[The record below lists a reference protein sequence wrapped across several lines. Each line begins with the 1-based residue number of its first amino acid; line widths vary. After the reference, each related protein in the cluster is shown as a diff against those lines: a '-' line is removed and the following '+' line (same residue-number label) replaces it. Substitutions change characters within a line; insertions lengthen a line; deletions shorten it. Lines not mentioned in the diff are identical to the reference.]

1 MSKIK
6 SIIVKKLNKV
16 FESKSGNFEALSDIN
31 IEINKGDFIS
41 IIGPSGCGKTTLM
54 RCLSN
59 LEDTTSGFIEINGKT
74 PDSARKDRDFGMVF
88 QTSGLLSWRNS
99 IENVLLPIELAGKD
113 KNNYKNKVNELL
125 DLVNLKGFEK
135 NYPEEL
141 SGGMQQRVSIARSLI
156 LEPQILFMDEPFGAL
171 DHITREKLNIE
182 LLNIWEKRKQTII
195 FITHNIREA
204 IFLSDQILVMT
215 SNPGKIKK
223 IMSVDFERP
232 RSDEIKKLQKF
243 KDLELEGETLLKSDE
258 DEKIN

>member
-1 MSKIK
+1 MSKIN
-6 SIIVKKLNKV
+6 SIKVKQLSKI
-16 FESKSGNFEALSDIN
+16 FETKNGGFEALSEVN
-31 IEINKGDFIS
+31 LEVKKGDFIS

-59 LEDTTSGFIEINGKT
+59 LEDASSGSIEINGKT
-74 PDSARKDRDFGMVF
+74 PDAARKDRDFGMVF
-88 QTSGLLSWRNS
+88 QSSGLLSWRNS
-99 IENVLLPIELAGKD
+99 IDNVMLPVELSGKD
-113 KNNYKNKVNELL
+113 TNSYKNKVNELL
-125 DLVNLKGFEK
+125 DLVSLVGFEK
-135 NYPEEL
+135 SYPHEL

-204 IFLSDQILVMT
+204 IFLSDQIVVME

-223 IMSVDFERP
+223 ILNVDFSRP
-232 RSDEIKKLQKF
+232 RSDEIKTYSEF
-243 KDLELEGETLLKSDE
+243 KDLELEGETLLKS
-258 DEKIN
+258 

>member
-1 MSKIK
+1 VSDSIVK
-6 SIIVKKLNKV
+6 SIKVKQLNKV
-16 FESKSGNFEALSDIN
+16 FETQKGDFEALREVN
-31 IEINKGDFIS
+31 LEVNKGDFVS

-59 LEDTTSGFIEINGKT
+59 LEDSSSGAIEINGKS
-74 PDSARKDRDFGMVF
+74 PDIARKDRDFGMVF

-99 IENVLLPIELAGKD
+99 EDNVMLPVEISGEDTK
-113 KNNYKNKVNELL
+113 KYKSKVTELL

-135 NYPEEL
+135 SYPHEL

-204 IFLSDQILVMT
+204 IFLSDQILVME

-223 IMSVDFERP
+223 ILNVDFSRP
-232 RSDEIKKLQKF
+232 RTDEIKKSQKF
-243 KDLELEGETLLKSDE
+243 KDLELEGETLLKG
-258 DEKIN
+258 

>member
-1 MSKIK
+1 VSKIN
-6 SIIVKKLNKV
+6 SIKVKQLSKI
-16 FESKSGNFEALSDIN
+16 FETKNGGFEALSEVN
-31 IEINKGDFIS
+31 LEVKKGDFIS

-59 LEDTTSGFIEINGKT
+59 LEDASNGFIEINGKT
-74 PDSARKDRDFGMVF
+74 PDVARKDRDFGMVF
-88 QTSGLLSWRNS
+88 QSSGLLSWRNS
-99 IENVLLPIELAGKD
+99 IDNVMLPVELSGKD
-113 KNNYKNKVNELL
+113 TNSYKNKVNELL
-125 DLVNLKGFEK
+125 ELVSLVGFEK
-135 NYPEEL
+135 SYPHEL

-204 IFLSDQILVMT
+204 IFLSDQIVVME

-223 IMSVDFERP
+223 ILNVDFSRP
-232 RSDEIKKLQKF
+232 RSDELKIHPKF
-243 KDLELEGETLLKSDE
+243 KELELEGETLLKS
-258 DEKIN
+258 

>member
-1 MSKIK
+1 MSDNTVK
-6 SIIVKKLNKV
+6 SIKVKQLNKV
-16 FESKSGNFEALSDIN
+16 FETQKGDFEALSEVN
-31 IEINKGDFIS
+31 LEVNKGDFVS

-59 LEDTTSGFIEINGKT
+59 LEDSSSGAIEINGKS
-74 PDSARKDRDFGMVF
+74 PDIARKDRDFGMVF

-99 IENVLLPIELAGKD
+99 EDNVMLPVEISGEDTNK
-113 KNNYKNKVNELL
+113 YKNKVNELL
-125 DLVNLKGFEK
+125 ELVNLKGFEK
-135 NYPEEL
+135 SYPHEL

-204 IFLSDQILVMT
+204 IFLSDQILVME

-223 IMSVDFERP
+223 ILNVDFSRP
-232 RSDEIKKLQKF
+232 RTDEIKKSQKF
-243 KDLELEGETLLKSDE
+243 KDLELEGETLLKG
-258 DEKIN
+258 

>member
-1 MSKIK
+1 VSTSSTK
-6 SIIVKKLNKV
+6 SIIVKQLNKV
-16 FESKSGNFEALSDIN
+16 FETQKGDFEALNDVN
-31 IEINKGDFIS
+31 LEINKGDFVS

-59 LEDTTSGFIEINGKT
+59 LEDSSSGTIGINGKF
-74 PDSARKDRDFGMVF
+74 PDIARKDRDFGMVF

-99 IENVLLPIELAGKD
+99 EDNVMLPVELSGEDTK
-113 KNNYKNKVNELL
+113 KYKKKVKELL
-125 DLVNLKGFEK
+125 ELVNLKGFEK
-135 NYPEEL
+135 NYPHEL

-204 IFLSDQILVMT
+204 IFLSDQILVME
-215 SNPGKIKK
+215 SNPGRIKK
-223 IMSVDFERP
+223 ILNVDFPRP
-232 RSDEIKKLQKF
+232 RTDEIKKSQKF
-243 KDLELEGETLLKSDE
+243 KDLELEGETLLKG
-258 DEKIN
+258 

>member
-1 MSKIK
+1 MSKIN
-6 SIIVKKLNKV
+6 SIKVKQLSKI
-16 FESKSGNFEALSDIN
+16 FETKNGGFEALSEVN
-31 IEINKGDFIS
+31 LEVKKGDFIS

-59 LEDTTSGFIEINGKT
+59 LEDASSGSIEINGKT
-74 PDSARKDRDFGMVF
+74 PDAARKDRDFGMVF
-88 QTSGLLSWRNS
+88 QSSGLLSWRNS
-99 IENVLLPIELAGKD
+99 IDNVMLPVELSGKD
-113 KNNYKNKVNELL
+113 TNSYKNKVNELL
-125 DLVNLKGFEK
+125 DLVSLVGFEK
-135 NYPEEL
+135 SYPHEL

-204 IFLSDQILVMT
+204 IFLSDQIVVMK

-223 IMSVDFERP
+223 ILNVDFSRP
-232 RSDEIKKLQKF
+232 RSDEIKTYSEF
-243 KDLELEGETLLKSDE
+243 KELELEGETLLKS
-258 DEKIN
+258 